1 MTLSPTLPQS
11 AVDLVVAMLV
21 RLILPALAGDTGAA
35 KALALA
41 MLAEYQPQTIR
52 ELRLAAEIVG
62 LSLESLN
69 ALVESAQPGVP
80 AERLA
85 TSRRWACSLSRTGY
99 QAQRRLD
106 TLQRA
111 RQGGSASAL
120 ASDIAVTAPRAALP
134 SAQPRT
140 SLPQAAALQL
150 PQAPPHGPPQPQAS
164 RPVVGDAQQTQAH
177 PAQAA
182 GKSPQSQPPQSQPAL
197 SESPLSQAEGTYI
210 VALAHLNFMKARHK
224 GAPPPHSQ
232 AAQQIQAQQRI
243 VDAARMKLE
252 LLRKQMQHAA
262 PRQEP
267 IRAAA

>member
-1 MTLSPTLPQS
+1 
-11 AVDLVVAMLV
+11 
-21 RLILPALAGDTGAA
+21 
-35 KALALA
+35 
-41 MLAEYQPQTIR
+41 
-52 ELRLAAEIVG
+52 
-62 LSLESLN
+62 
-69 ALVESAQPGVP
+69 
-80 AERLA
+80 
-85 TSRRWACSLSRTGY
+85 
-99 QAQRRLD
+99 
-106 TLQRA
+106 
-111 RQGGSASAL
+111 
-120 ASDIAVTAPRAALP
+120 
-134 SAQPRT
+134 
-140 SLPQAAALQL
+140 
-150 PQAPPHGPPQPQAS
+150 
-164 RPVVGDAQQTQAH
+164 VGDAQQTQAH

-197 SESPLSQAEGTYI
+197 FESPLSQAEGTYI